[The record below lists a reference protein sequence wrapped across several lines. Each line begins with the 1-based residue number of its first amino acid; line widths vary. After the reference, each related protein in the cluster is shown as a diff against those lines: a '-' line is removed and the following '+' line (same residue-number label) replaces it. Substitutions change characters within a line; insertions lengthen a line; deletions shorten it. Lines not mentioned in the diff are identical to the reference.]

1 MSAIAKEVINTGQL
15 EADVLFQSLASYVFA
30 SGYYM
35 LSITGQVFALY
46 MSSKV
51 LSNSVLKDLK
61 EKKIVIDDDHSL
73 TDGMSAI
80 QLKINSSHTRLNGIS
95 NTQFFNRYFVSVNG
109 WMLRKAF
116 DNFGLVITQ
125 IMEHDVDADNSY
137 SESYESVDDLI
148 NFLDS

>member
-1 MSAIAKEVINTGQL
+1 MSAIEKEVINTGQL
-15 EADVLFQSLASYVFA
+15 EADVLFQSLAPHGFV

-51 LSNSVLKDLK
+51 LLNSVLKDLK
-61 EKKIVIDDDHSL
+61 EKNIVIDDDHSM

-80 QLKINSSHTRLNGIS
+80 QLKINSSHTRLNCIS
-95 NTQFFNRYFVSVNG
+95 NTQFFNRSFVLVNG

-125 IMEHDVDADNSY
+125 IMEHDVDADNNY
-137 SESYESVDDLI
+137 SEPYESVDDLI

>member
-1 MSAIAKEVINTGQL
+1 MSATAKEVINTGQL
-15 EADVLFQSLASYVFA
+15 EVDVLFQSLASHVFV

-51 LSNSVLKDLK
+51 LLSSVVKDLK
-61 EKKIVIDDDHSL
+61 EKSIVFDDDHSM
-73 TDGMSAI
+73 TDSMSAI
-80 QLKINSSHTRLNGIS
+80 QVKINSSHTRLNGIR
-95 NTQFFNRYFVSVNG
+95 NTKFFTQSFVSVNG

-116 DNFGLVITQ
+116 NNFGLVITQ
-125 IMEHDVDADNSY
+125 VMEHDVDADNNY
-137 SESYESVDDLI
+137 SESYETVDDLI

>member
-15 EADVLFQSLASYVFA
+15 EADVLFQSLASHVFV

-61 EKKIVIDDDHSL
+61 EKNIVIDDDHSM
-73 TDGMSAI
+73 TDDMSAI
-80 QLKINSSHTRLNGIS
+80 QLKINSSHTSLNCIS
-95 NTQFFNRYFVSVNG
+95 NTQFLSRSFVSVNG

-125 IMEHDVDADNSY
+125 IMEHDVDADNNY